1 MYLWRERR
9 PTPKRERGTQTQRE
23 KKKKKEIKNKEKKNK
38 ENKNLG
44 CCKDI
49 FVVSLGFVFV
59 SGRRRVR
66 GFGVCFVLG
75 VLAVMAQVRGLIALP
90 SASCVV
96 GVSRKVSGAATS
108 SSGSKSSSLYG
119 DSKLA
124 MVVVAK
130 DSKTSSSSS
139 RRLLAVANSL
149 EDMGKLLP
157 ASTAAAAAAASLVL
171 FASGTAPVLAADL
184 SSPPPTQFAQPSAT
198 EALIQNDAKQLSPMA
213 NAALTAPAVGAPAK
227 KALDL
232 PEGGQWRY
240 SEFINAVKGGK
251 VERVRFSKEGSSLQ
265 LTAIDGR
272 RANVTLPNDPD
283 LVDIL
288 AMNGVDISVSEGD
301 SSNSYINVLGNL
313 LFPLLAFGGLFFLFR
328 RAQGGPGGPGG
339 MGGPMDFGRSK
350 SKFQEVPDTGV
361 TFADVAG
368 ADQAKLELQEVVDFL
383 KNPDKYTALGAKI
396 PKGCLLVGPPGTGKT
411 LLARAVSGEAGVP
424 FFSCAA
430 SEFVELF
437 VGVGASRVRDLF
449 EKAKAKAP
457 CIVFIDEIDA
467 VGRQRGA
474 GMGGGNDEREQTI
487 NQLLTEMDG
496 FSGNSGVIVLAAT
509 NRPDVLDSA
518 LLRPGRFDRQV
529 TVDRPDVAGRVRIL
543 QVPNGFL
550 AFYCICE
557 FSLSL

>member
-1 MYLWRERR
+1 
-9 PTPKRERGTQTQRE
+9 
-23 KKKKKEIKNKEKKNK
+23 
-38 ENKNLG
+38 
-44 CCKDI
+44 
-49 FVVSLGFVFV
+49 
-59 SGRRRVR
+59 
-66 GFGVCFVLG
+66 
-75 VLAVMAQVRGLIALP
+75 MAQVIGLTALP
-90 SASCVV
+90 SCVV
-96 GVSRKVSGAATS
+96 SRGMANSAVAKRVAGARITNPAFLR
-108 SSGSKSSSLYG
+108 SSLLG
-119 DSKLA
+119 DRLA
-124 MVVVAK
+124 LAVSVELAASRQRNGIVAK
-130 DSKTSSSSS
+130 
-139 RRLLAVANSL
+139 ASL
-149 EDMGKLLP
+149 EDSAWGLVNKIP
-157 ASTAAAAAAASLVL
+157 AATMASLVL
-171 FASGTAPVLAADL
+171 ALAGTPSAMAADL
-184 SSPPPTQFAQPSAT
+184 PLPPQFSQSGT
-198 EALIQNDAKQLSPMA
+198 EAIQLQAKPSTPMTGTA
-213 NAALTAPAVGAPAK
+213 LAAPPVAAK
-227 KALDL
+227 KATDL
-232 PEGGQWRY
+232 PEGAQWRY

-251 VERVRFSKEGSSLQ
+251 VERVRFAKDGSTLQ

-288 AMNGVDISVSEGD
+288 AMNGVDISVSEGEAA
-301 SSNSYINVLGNL
+301 NSYINVLGNL

-350 SKFQEVPDTGV
+350 SKFQEVPETGV

-543 QVPNGFL
+543 QVIFPVHPSHQ
-550 AFYCICE
+550 CTDK
-557 FSLSL
+557 FSIWEGGSCLLLHFHMIL